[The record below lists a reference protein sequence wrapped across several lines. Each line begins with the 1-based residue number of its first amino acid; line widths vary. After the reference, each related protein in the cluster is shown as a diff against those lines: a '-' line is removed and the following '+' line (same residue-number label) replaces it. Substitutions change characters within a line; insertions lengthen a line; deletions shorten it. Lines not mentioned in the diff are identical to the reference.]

1 MSEPRNAR
9 QTSRI
14 PQGNGRV
21 FPSNLAMKPKDTAK
35 SAKNPPDF
43 SDLRGKYSQDKNF
56 TQLLLRKQL
65 GDDKGRYLHWDK
77 LRHLEPPDGLHTEQW
92 WLSLKL
98 ARSGSDQ
105 SLPLRDKSGLA
116 FRFVITDQIQRDLH
130 WLDRHAAG
138 SIHSESPAIQNPS
151 TRDTYLIRSL
161 TEEAINSSQL
171 EGAST
176 TRDVAKELLRENRP
190 ARNKDERM
198 ILNNYDT
205 LQFIREIGNENLTP
219 SMVQEIQRRLTDG
232 ALNDDSEA
240 GRYRMANED
249 INVIDMRSQAIL
261 HAPPSADELPSRMQS
276 LCDFANAVN
285 QEQQAFVHPVIRAI
299 TLHFMLAYDHP
310 FVDGNG
316 RTARALFYWAMTRQ
330 GYWLTEFI
338 SLSRVIKKAP
348 AKYAQAYLYTES
360 DEQDTTYFLLHQLAC
375 IKEAI
380 KDLHE
385 YLDAKTQSLAAAQ
398 QRLMHNPKLSAQ
410 LNFRQLALIKHA
422 LEHPGHSYT
431 IEPHQRAHGISYD
444 IARKDLL
451 QMADELELLI
461 KTKRGRQYI
470 FVSPN
475 NLDRRISN

>member
-1 MSEPRNAR
+1 
-9 QTSRI
+9 
-14 PQGNGRV
+14 
-21 FPSNLAMKPKDTAK
+21 MKPPVK
-35 SAKNPPDF
+35 PPSF
-43 SDLRGKYSQDKNF
+43 SDLWAKYSSEKNSA
-56 TQLLLRKQL
+56 QLLLRRKL
-65 GDDKGRYLHWDK
+65 VDEKGRYLHWDK
-77 LRHLEPPDGLHTEQW
+77 LRHLTPPEDLDVERW
-92 WLSLKL
+92 WLSMKV
-98 ARSGSDQ
+98 ARSGKEQ
-105 SLPLRDKSGLA
+105 SLPLTDKSGEP

-138 SIHSESPAIQNPS
+138 SIQSESPAIQNPS

-176 TRDVAKELLRENRP
+176 TRDAAKEMLRESRP
-190 ARNKDERM
+190 ARSKDERM
-198 ILNNYDT
+198 ILNNYET
-205 LQFIREIGNENLTP
+205 MQFIREIHDEDLTP
-219 SMVQEIQRRLTDG
+219 SMVMEIQRRLTEG
-232 ALNDDSEA
+232 TLRDDDEA
-240 GRYRMANED
+240 GRMRLANED
-249 INVIDMRSQAIL
+249 INVVDMRSQAIL
-261 HAPPSADELPSRMQS
+261 HAPPTADELPERMQS
-276 LCDFANAVN
+276 LCDFANSVN
-285 QEQQAFVHPVIRAI
+285 HDAQPFVHPVIRAI

-380 KDLHE
+380 NDLHE
-385 YLDAKTQSLAAAQ
+385 YLDAKTQSLAEAQ
-398 QRLMHNPKLSAQ
+398 QRLMHNPKLSSQ

-451 QMADELELLI
+451 QMADKLELLI
-461 KTKRGRQYI
+461 KTKRGRQYV

-475 NLDRRISN
+475 NLDQRIAR

>member
-1 MSEPRNAR
+1 
-9 QTSRI
+9 
-14 PQGNGRV
+14 
-21 FPSNLAMKPKDTAK
+21 MKPPV
-35 SAKNPPDF
+35 NPPNF
-43 SDLRGKYSQDKNF
+43 SDLWAKYSSDKGF
-56 TQLLLRKQL
+56 EQLLLSRQL
-65 GDDKGRYLHWDK
+65 VDNKGRYLHWDK
-77 LRHLEPPDGLHTEQW
+77 LRHLTPPPGLDVEQW

-98 ARSGSDQ
+98 ARSSNEQ
-105 SLPLRDKSGLA
+105 SLPLTDKSGQH

-176 TRDVAKELLRENRP
+176 TRDVAKAMLRESRP
-190 ARNKDERM
+190 ARSKDERM
-198 ILNNYDT
+198 IMNNYET
-205 LQFIREIGNENLTP
+205 MQFIRDIQDEELTP
-219 SMVQEIQRRLTDG
+219 SMVMEIQRRLTDG
-232 ALNDDSEA
+232 TLKSDDEA
-240 GRYRMANED
+240 GRFRQANED
-249 INVIDMRSQAIL
+249 INVVDIRSQTIL
-261 HAPPSADELPSRMQS
+261 HAPPPADELPYRMQN

-285 QEQQAFVHPVIRAI
+285 QDSQPFVHPVIRAI

-348 AKYAQAYLYTES
+348 AKYAQAYLHTES
-360 DEQDTTYFLLHQLAC
+360 DGQDSTYFLLHQLGC

-380 KDLHE
+380 NDLHE
-385 YLDAKTQSLAAAQ
+385 YLDAKTQSLAKAQ
-398 QRLMHNPKLSAQ
+398 QQLKANPKLSGK

-431 IEPHQRAHGISYD
+431 IEPHQRAHGVSYD

-451 QMADELELLI
+451 QMADELQLLI
-461 KTKRGRQYI
+461 KSKHGRQYV

-475 NLDRRISN
+475 NLDQRIAR